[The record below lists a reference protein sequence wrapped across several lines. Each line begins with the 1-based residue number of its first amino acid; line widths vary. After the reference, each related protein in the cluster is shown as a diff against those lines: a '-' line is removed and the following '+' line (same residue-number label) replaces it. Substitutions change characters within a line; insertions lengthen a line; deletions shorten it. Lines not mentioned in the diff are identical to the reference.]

1 MDTSSPTF
9 PPHLINENL
18 KIVLPV
24 IEGTARI
31 INLNEG
37 QQVTVSCLGTGDYGN
52 LLNATGLQLNPA
64 ICVASSNLQFADGT
78 EFSYDE
84 LSCLI
89 QNHEILVEQGTC
101 ANGPGTFIRNGWEFG
116 ASFIPL
122 FDMCH
127 DESLAL
133 NYYSIN
139 TVYGRS
145 ANADDKTNDRPYYFS
160 QDVYFPGLSVN
171 TFYTQAEQTKTIA
184 MIVGSDALAAQY
196 IVPNT
201 EYYFARGH
209 MAPDADFIDAA
220 SQDASYYFMNTAPQF
235 QIFNNGNWK
244 YDSYFL
250 FINSFL
256 FLFFRVV
263 ALYELNIFYTQVA

>member
-9 PPHLINENL
+9 PPHLIDENK

-37 QQVTVSCLGTGDYGN
+37 QQVTVSCLGVGN

-64 ICVASSNLQFADGT
+64 TCVASSNLQFADGT

-84 LSCLI
+84 LTCLI
-89 QNHEILVEQGTC
+89 QNHEVLVEQGTC

-116 ASFIPL
+116 ADFIPL

-127 DESLAL
+127 DEALAL
-133 NYYSIN
+133 NYYAID

-160 QDVYFPGLSVN
+160 QDVYFPGISVN
-171 TFYTQAEQTKTIA
+171 TQYTQVEQTKTIA
-184 MIVGSDALAAQY
+184 MIVGSEELAAQY

-209 MAPDADFIDAA
+209 LAPDADFIDAA

-244 YDSYFL
+244 YVSFNYFFFSSFIHYCSYAFVTL
-250 FINSFL
+250 F
-256 FLFFRVV
+256 
-263 ALYELNIFYTQVA
+263 